1 MQLWDWRSG
10 SVKLQ
15 LFQKSFSRDLWPS
28 LQLTPNEDLAFHQV
42 TNCVNAYEVQQAAA
56 GESLLLI

>member
-10 SVKLQ
+10 SVMLQ

-28 LQLTPNEDLAFHQV
+28 LQLTQSEDLAFHQV
-42 TNCVNAYEVQQAAA
+42 TNCVNAYDVQQAAA
-56 GESLLLI
+56 GEY